1 MFIFKNHTNIS
12 IIKGVGGVFFL
23 STNAI
28 KIAAIFIALA
38 AIFIKE
44 DVIHA

>member
-12 IIKGVGGVFFL
+12 IIKGIVVCVFL

-38 AIFIKE
+38 AILLKT
-44 DVIHA
+44 